1 MSEHRY
7 DLLILG
13 VLFAIVM
20 SFPVSAAAQNQPPA
34 KSAAKPGAPVAP
46 PEPSLPRWV
55 ALTTDSPNTVREI
68 IRSEVHSRD
77 SFSTRQEEKTNL
89 KAVEDEKERED
100 TDYKN
105 TISTATKEFIRAKQR
120 RDDLTTQFHSVST
133 DLDES
138 AKGIKTIRATLE
150 NLDGQISRYE
160 QDVRSQQESLS
171 RWLQTEKQGEI
182 IVAVIYTRGFR
193 DSAHQMEGKA
203 DISSAPLIASHM
215 GTYIQSFTKVI
226 NSVSSVDFIRAT
238 EEGTAKWNNEEPL
251 RLELDKTAKGTTYL
265 RLKRYELYPFQENK
279 TGKISPAPPE
289 SEFKAGLITSKKEL
303 DAFLKRHRYNP
314 ANYDLT
320 RAERIVQSTLHSN
333 AIAEE
338 GLNEQVK
345 SFQDRMIIL
354 QKRIAAADA
363 ERETQKNLLKRREE
377 NYYRLSV
384 DVAAIRERKEAAE
397 RAFVQ
402 AQAALQ
408 ERKRVHEAIIIKT
421 ALATTKGSQS
431 PAEASAEVILDKLEE
446 VRNDAK
452 TQHST
457 TATEVTNFQVTGE
470 SASQSITEARITA
483 IRLIAFVNEGESV
496 RVKMAFRVR
505 TVLEEQPVM
514 VDQASAPAL
523 VTDHS
528 TAPPE
533 PPVLQPAVKS
543 TAPTTT
549 ARPDKPKPVVPRFKR
564 TYKTLAV
571 KGALGCLFEL
581 RAVTI
586 TRDGLRVLVEVVN
599 NDETPRK
606 VAFYDDKFGT
616 WTRSRIQDE
625 KGKSYP
631 ANEAYAWQGSRKT
644 LMIDIDRRG
653 RGIEIQPQTSV
664 TVELV
669 FKHLPRQAKKIKI
682 HLHPF
687 IYYQTGWR
695 ETWQEFDLELPEM
708 RLK

>member
-1 MSEHRY
+1 
-7 DLLILG
+7 
-13 VLFAIVM
+13 
-20 SFPVSAAAQNQPPA
+20 
-34 KSAAKPGAPVAP
+34 
-46 PEPSLPRWV
+46 
-55 ALTTDSPNTVREI
+55 
-68 IRSEVHSRD
+68 
-77 SFSTRQEEKTNL
+77 
-89 KAVEDEKERED
+89 
-100 TDYKN
+100 
-105 TISTATKEFIRAKQR
+105 
-120 RDDLTTQFHSVST
+120 
-133 DLDES
+133 
-138 AKGIKTIRATLE
+138 
-150 NLDGQISRYE
+150 
-160 QDVRSQQESLS
+160 
-171 RWLQTEKQGEI
+171 
-182 IVAVIYTRGFR
+182 
-193 DSAHQMEGKA
+193 
-203 DISSAPLIASHM
+203 
-215 GTYIQSFTKVI
+215 
-226 NSVSSVDFIRAT
+226 
-238 EEGTAKWNNEEPL
+238 
-251 RLELDKTAKGTTYL
+251 
-265 RLKRYELYPFQENK
+265 
-279 TGKISPAPPE
+279 
-289 SEFKAGLITSKKEL
+289 
-303 DAFLKRHRYNP
+303 
-314 ANYDLT
+314 
-320 RAERIVQSTLHSN
+320 
-333 AIAEE
+333 
-338 GLNEQVK
+338 
-345 SFQDRMIIL
+345 
-354 QKRIAAADA
+354 
-363 ERETQKNLLKRREE
+363 
-377 NYYRLSV
+377 
-384 DVAAIRERKEAAE
+384 
-397 RAFVQ
+397 
-402 AQAALQ
+402 
-408 ERKRVHEAIIIKT
+408 
-421 ALATTKGSQS
+421 
-431 PAEASAEVILDKLEE
+431 
-446 VRNDAK
+446 
-452 TQHST
+452 
-457 TATEVTNFQVTGE
+457 
-470 SASQSITEARITA
+470 
-483 IRLIAFVNEGESV
+483 
-496 RVKMAFRVR
+496 MAFRVR

-549 ARPDKPKPVVPRFKR
+549 ARPDKSKPVVPRFKR